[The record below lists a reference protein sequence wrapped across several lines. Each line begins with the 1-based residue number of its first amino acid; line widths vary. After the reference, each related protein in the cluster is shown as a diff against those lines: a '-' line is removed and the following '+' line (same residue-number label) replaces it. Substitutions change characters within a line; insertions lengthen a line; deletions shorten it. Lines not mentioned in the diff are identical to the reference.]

1 MIVKCPQHGLPDA
14 SFPNRRERSEVSAQV
29 YPLPTGRTRQLS
41 FNGNSSK
48 SYTQSLSWSHVKVNN
63 DFNNLYKLVQSS
75 TKCQSPKAGYSFR
88 CPHHHVL
95 PRLSASCEVVGIS
108 PSKSLCQSTVK
119 NSKIGGIAPFALHLP
134 SCGCNC
140 NILQPSFSACGVFQ
154 FDNYTMEAGWS
165 RNYYASGWTQW
176 GNWEGEPPWLNATKP
191 PQKWQIMH
199 VSSCINFWLLCIFC
213 S

>member
-1 MIVKCPQHGLPDA
+1 MISTICTNSYKAAPSVKVQKRDIPSAVLITMFCHVFQLLAKLLAFLLP
-14 SFPNRRERSEVSAQV
+14 
-29 YPLPTGRTRQLS
+29 
-41 FNGNSSK
+41 
-48 SYTQSLSWSHVKVNN
+48 SLSAKVR
-63 DFNNLYKLVQSS
+63 S
-75 TKCQSPKAGYSFR
+75 
-88 CPHHHVL
+88 
-95 PRLSASCEVVGIS
+95 
-108 PSKSLCQSTVK
+108 K
-119 NSKIGGIAPFALHLP
+119 NSKIRGIAPFALHLP
-134 SCGCNC
+134 SCVCNC